1 MVMFED
7 NDLAA
12 APEQLTQR
20 LKNLMLF
27 RIALVTLFLGGAIF
41 TNAQV
46 VSDLSNPRNSLHLG
60 LIISTYALT
69 IVYAL
74 VIQRVKDLTYLPH
87 TQLAVD
93 LLLSGTLVLTTGGLR
108 ASVFLFTLYLPIIAG
123 AFLISQRWAI
133 GVAAVVSSFIFYLA
147 LVSLGVFPGPNA
159 PVTDVLIANARTVIT
174 EATVNITFAFLLAW
188 SSGQL
193 AKQLG
198 EAKTEIERRQGDL
211 LELRA
216 LNENI
221 LASLNSGL
229 MTLDLEMNIIF
240 FNAAAEHITGQKA
253 SDVFRAP
260 LKTLFPNLANK
271 ITARDH
277 DNIEELAPRLEGTY
291 THPDGETLYLGFSVS
306 PLQNAAGERTGQ
318 IIIFQDLSQIKALEE
333 QAKLSERMAAIG
345 HLSAAIAHEIRNPL
359 ASISGSVEMLQALA
373 TLSEDESALMGII
386 LREVERLNDLISQFL
401 DYSRPRELDPT
412 PTDVVDLVSES
423 LQLFRHSHMDILI
436 TLDVEESLKGIEF
449 NLDREAISQVMWN
462 LLNNAADAMVERHA
476 STESSDRLPNI
487 PLQLPLSTPILD
499 PDELEEGD
507 TPRIDVA
514 LRWSERLEHILE
526 LSVEDNGPGIPQE
539 LTDRIFEPFFTTK
552 EKGTGLGLATIYRLI
567 EDHGGHISLIPP
579 QRLKGARF
587 VIELTPIST
596 SSVAFLADEGAA
608 TQ

>member
-1 MVMFED
+1 M
-7 NDLAA
+7 
-12 APEQLTQR
+12 PENATLSEQQSQR

-69 IVYAL
+69 IVYAV
-74 VIQRVKDLTYLPH
+74 VIQRFKDLTYLPH
-87 TQLAVD
+87 VQLVLD
-93 LLLSGTLVLTTGGLR
+93 LLLSGTLVMTTGGLR
-108 ASVFLFTLYLPIIAG
+108 TSVFLFTLYLPIIAG

-133 GVAAVVSSFIFYLA
+133 GAAGVVSSFLFYLA
-147 LVSLGVFPGPNA
+147 LVSLGVLPGPNA
-159 PVTDVLIANARTVIT
+159 PVTDVLVNNARTIVT
-174 EATVNITFAFLLAW
+174 EAMVNITFAFLLAW

-193 AKQLG
+193 ARQLG

-211 LELRA
+211 RELRA

-240 FNAAAEHITGQKA
+240 FNAAAEYITGRR
-253 SDVFRAP
+253 SDEVFGAP
-260 LKTLFPNLANK
+260 LENLFPDLASKVQRGESGEMPNF
-271 ITARDH
+271 
-277 DNIEELAPRLEGTY
+277 APRLEGTY
-291 THPDGETLYLGFSVS
+291 THPNGELLYLGFSVS
-306 PLQNAAGERTGQ
+306 ALRNAAGSLTGQ

-373 TLSEDESALMGII
+373 TLSEDEGALMGII
-386 LREVERLNDLISQFL
+386 LREVERLNELISQFL
-401 DYSRPRELDPT
+401 EYSRPRKLTPT
-412 PTDVVDLVSES
+412 PIDIEELVCES
-423 LQLFRHSHMDILI
+423 LQLFRHSHMDILVALEI
-436 TLDVEESLKGIEF
+436 DDALEGAEIH
-449 NLDREAISQVMWN
+449 LDREAMSQVIWN

-487 PLQLPLSTPILD
+487 PLQLPMSTPIQSPSEVEDVD
-499 PDELEEGD
+499 PAL
-507 TPRIDVA
+507 PRIDVTLSRGEKNKDA
-514 LRWSERLEHILE
+514 LVIA
-526 LSVEDNGPGIPQE
+526 VEDNGPGIPPE
-539 LTDRIFEPFFTTK
+539 IADRLFEPFFTTK
-552 EKGTGLGLATIYRLI
+552 EKGTGLGLATIFRLI
-567 EDHGGHISLIPP
+567 EDHGGHISLMPP

-587 VIELTPIST
+587 IIELPFK
-596 SSVAFLADEGAA
+596 SSVALLADEGSAA
-608 TQ
+608 P

>member
-1 MVMFED
+1 M
-7 NDLAA
+7 
-12 APEQLTQR
+12 PENATLSEQQSQR

-69 IVYAL
+69 IVYAV
-74 VIQRVKDLTYLPH
+74 VIQRFKDLTYLPH
-87 TQLAVD
+87 VQLVLD
-93 LLLSGTLVLTTGGLR
+93 LLLSGTLVMTTGGLR
-108 ASVFLFTLYLPIIAG
+108 TSVFLFTLYLPIIAG

-133 GVAAVVSSFIFYLA
+133 GAAGVVSSFLFYLA
-147 LVSLGVFPGPNA
+147 LVSLGVLPGPNA
-159 PVTDVLIANARTVIT
+159 PVTDVLVNNARTIVT
-174 EATVNITFAFLLAW
+174 EAMVNITFAFLLAW

-193 AKQLG
+193 ARQLG

-211 LELRA
+211 RELRA

-240 FNAAAEHITGQKA
+240 FNAAAEYITGRR
-253 SDVFRAP
+253 SDEVFGAP
-260 LKTLFPNLANK
+260 LENLFPDLASKVQRGKSGEMPNF
-271 ITARDH
+271 
-277 DNIEELAPRLEGTY
+277 APRLEGTY
-291 THPDGETLYLGFSVS
+291 THPDGELLYLGFSVS
-306 PLQNAAGERTGQ
+306 ALRNAAGDLTGQ

-373 TLSEDESALMGII
+373 TLSEDEGALMGII
-386 LREVERLNDLISQFL
+386 LREVERLNELISQFL
-401 DYSRPRELDPT
+401 EYSRPRKLTPT
-412 PTDVVDLVSES
+412 PIDIEELVCES
-423 LQLFRHSHMDILI
+423 LQLFRHSHMDILVALEI
-436 TLDVEESLKGIEF
+436 DDALEGAEIH
-449 NLDREAISQVMWN
+449 LDREAMSQVIWN

-487 PLQLPLSTPILD
+487 PLQLPMSTPIQSPSEVEDVD
-499 PDELEEGD
+499 PAL
-507 TPRIDVA
+507 PRIDVTLSRGEKNKDA
-514 LRWSERLEHILE
+514 LVIA
-526 LSVEDNGPGIPQE
+526 VEDNGPGIPPE
-539 LTDRIFEPFFTTK
+539 IADRLFEPFFTTK
-552 EKGTGLGLATIYRLI
+552 EKGTGLGLATIFRLI
-567 EDHGGHISLIPP
+567 EDHGGHISLMPP

-587 VIELTPIST
+587 IIELPFK
-596 SSVAFLADEGAA
+596 SSVALLADEGSAA
-608 TQ
+608 P

>member
-1 MVMFED
+1 M
-7 NDLAA
+7 
-12 APEQLTQR
+12 PENATLSEQQSQR

-69 IVYAL
+69 IVYAV
-74 VIQRVKDLTYLPH
+74 VIQRFKNLTYLPH
-87 TQLAVD
+87 VQLVLD
-93 LLLSGTLVLTTGGLR
+93 LLLSGTLVMTTGGLR
-108 ASVFLFTLYLPIIAG
+108 TSVFLFTLYLPIIAG

-133 GVAAVVSSFIFYLA
+133 GAAGVVSSFLFYLA
-147 LVSLGVFPGPNA
+147 LVSLGVLPGPNA
-159 PVTDVLIANARTVIT
+159 PVTDVLVNNARTIVT
-174 EATVNITFAFLLAW
+174 EAMVNITFAFLLAW

-193 AKQLG
+193 ARQLG

-211 LELRA
+211 RELRA

-240 FNAAAEHITGQKA
+240 FNAAAEYITGRR
-253 SDVFRAP
+253 SDEVFGAP
-260 LKTLFPNLANK
+260 LENLFPDLASKVQRGESGEMPNF
-271 ITARDH
+271 
-277 DNIEELAPRLEGTY
+277 APRLEGTY
-291 THPDGETLYLGFSVS
+291 THPDGELLYLGFSVS
-306 PLQNAAGERTGQ
+306 ALRNAAGDLTGQ

-373 TLSEDESALMGII
+373 TLSEDEGALMGII
-386 LREVERLNDLISQFL
+386 LREVERLNELISQFL
-401 DYSRPRELDPT
+401 EYSRPRKLTPT
-412 PTDVVDLVSES
+412 PIDIEELVCES
-423 LQLFRHSHMDILI
+423 LQLFRHSHMDILVALEI
-436 TLDVEESLKGIEF
+436 DDALEGAEIH
-449 NLDREAISQVMWN
+449 LDREAMSQVIWN

-487 PLQLPLSTPILD
+487 PLQLPMSTPIQPPSEVEDVD
-499 PDELEEGD
+499 PAL
-507 TPRIDVA
+507 PRIDVTLSRGEKNKDA
-514 LRWSERLEHILE
+514 LVIA
-526 LSVEDNGPGIPQE
+526 VEDNGPGIPPE
-539 LTDRIFEPFFTTK
+539 IADRLFEPFFTTK
-552 EKGTGLGLATIYRLI
+552 EKGTGLGLATIFRLI
-567 EDHGGHISLIPP
+567 EDHGGHISLMPP

-587 VIELTPIST
+587 IIELPFK
-596 SSVAFLADEGAA
+596 SSVALLADEGSAA
-608 TQ
+608 P

>member
-1 MVMFED
+1 MPD
-7 NDLAA
+7 KAL
-12 APEQLTQR
+12 PLSEQQSQR

-69 IVYAL
+69 IVYAV

-87 TQLAVD
+87 VQLVLD
-93 LLLSGTLVLTTGGLR
+93 LLLSGTLVMTTGGLR
-108 ASVFLFTLYLPIIAG
+108 TSVFLFTLYLPIIAG

-133 GVAAVVSSFIFYLA
+133 GVAGVVSSFLFYLA
-147 LVSLGVFPGPNA
+147 LVSLGLLPGPNA
-159 PVTDVLIANARTVIT
+159 PVTDVLINNARTIVT
-174 EATVNITFAFLLAW
+174 EAMVNITFAFLLAW

-211 LELRA
+211 RELRA

-229 MTLDLEMNIIF
+229 MTLDLKMNIIF
-240 FNAAAEHITGQKA
+240 FNAAAEQITGRN
-253 SDVFRAP
+253 SDDVFGAP
-260 LKTLFPNLANK
+260 LEMLFPNLASKVQGEDLPNF
-271 ITARDH
+271 
-277 DNIEELAPRLEGTY
+277 APRLEGTY
-291 THPDGETLYLGFSVS
+291 THPDGELLYLGFSVS
-306 PLQNAAGERTGQ
+306 ALRNAAGSLTGQ

-373 TLSEDESALMGII
+373 TLSEDEGALMGII

-401 DYSRPRELDPT
+401 EYSRPRQLDPT
-412 PTDVVDLVSES
+412 PIDIVELVSES
-423 LQLFRHSHMDILI
+423 LQLFRHSHMDILVA
-436 TLDVEESLKGIEF
+436 LDVDDALEGVEIL
-449 NLDREAISQVMWN
+449 LDREAMSQVIWN

-487 PLQLPLSTPILD
+487 PLQLPMSTPLLSPSEVDDID
-499 PDELEEGD
+499 PSL
-507 TPRIDVA
+507 PRIDVILARGEKNTDA
-514 LRWSERLEHILE
+514 LVII
-526 LSVEDNGPGIPQE
+526 VEDNGPGISPE
-539 LTDRIFEPFFTTK
+539 IADRLFEPFFTTK
-552 EKGTGLGLATIYRLI
+552 EKGTGLGLATIFRLI
-567 EDHGGHISLIPP
+567 EDHGGYISITPP

-587 VIELTPIST
+587 VIELPFK
-596 SSVAFLADEGAA
+596 SSVALLADEGSAA
-608 TQ
+608 P

>member
-1 MVMFED
+1 M
-7 NDLAA
+7 
-12 APEQLTQR
+12 PENATLSEQQSQR

-69 IVYAL
+69 IVYAV
-74 VIQRVKDLTYLPH
+74 VIQRFKDLTYLPH
-87 TQLAVD
+87 VQLVLD

-108 ASVFLFTLYLPIIAG
+108 TSVFLFTLYLPIIAG

-133 GVAAVVSSFIFYLA
+133 GAAGVVSSFLFYLA
-147 LVSLGVFPGPNA
+147 LVSLGVLPGPNA
-159 PVTDVLIANARTVIT
+159 PVTDVLVNNARTIVT
-174 EATVNITFAFLLAW
+174 EAMVNITFAFLLAW

-193 AKQLG
+193 ARQLG

-211 LELRA
+211 RELRA

-240 FNAAAEHITGQKA
+240 FNAAAEYITGRR
-253 SDVFRAP
+253 SDEVFGAP
-260 LKTLFPNLANK
+260 LENLFPDLASKVQRGESGEMPNF
-271 ITARDH
+271 
-277 DNIEELAPRLEGTY
+277 APRLEGTY
-291 THPDGETLYLGFSVS
+291 THPDGELLYLGFSVS
-306 PLQNAAGERTGQ
+306 ALRNAAGDLTGQ

-373 TLSEDESALMGII
+373 TLSEDEGALMGII
-386 LREVERLNDLISQFL
+386 LREVERLNELISQFL
-401 DYSRPRELDPT
+401 EYSRPRKLTPT
-412 PTDVVDLVSES
+412 PIDIEELVCES
-423 LQLFRHSHMDILI
+423 LQLFRHSHMDILVALEI
-436 TLDVEESLKGIEF
+436 DDALEGAEIH
-449 NLDREAISQVMWN
+449 LDREAMSQVIWN
-462 LLNNAADAMVERHA
+462 LLNNAADAMVDRHA

-487 PLQLPLSTPILD
+487 PLQLPMSTPIQSPSEVEDVD
-499 PDELEEGD
+499 PAL
-507 TPRIDVA
+507 PRIDVTLSRGEKNKDA
-514 LRWSERLEHILE
+514 LVIA
-526 LSVEDNGPGIPQE
+526 VEDNGPGIPPE
-539 LTDRIFEPFFTTK
+539 IADRLFEPFFTTK
-552 EKGTGLGLATIYRLI
+552 EKGTGLGLATIFRLI
-567 EDHGGHISLIPP
+567 EDHGGHISLMPP

-587 VIELTPIST
+587 IIELPFK
-596 SSVAFLADEGAA
+596 SSVALLADEGSAA
-608 TQ
+608 P

>member
-1 MVMFED
+1 M
-7 NDLAA
+7 
-12 APEQLTQR
+12 PENATLSEQQSQR

-69 IVYAL
+69 IVYAV
-74 VIQRVKDLTYLPH
+74 VIQRFKDLTYLPH
-87 TQLAVD
+87 VQLVLD
-93 LLLSGTLVLTTGGLR
+93 LLLSGTLVMTTGGLR
-108 ASVFLFTLYLPIIAG
+108 TSVFLFTLYLPIIAG

-133 GVAAVVSSFIFYLA
+133 GAAGVVSSFLFYLA
-147 LVSLGVFPGPNA
+147 LVSLGVLPGPNA
-159 PVTDVLIANARTVIT
+159 PVTDVLVNNARTIVT
-174 EATVNITFAFLLAW
+174 EAMVNITFAFLLAW

-193 AKQLG
+193 ARQLG

-211 LELRA
+211 RELRA

-240 FNAAAEHITGQKA
+240 FNAAAEYITGRR
-253 SDVFRAP
+253 SDEVFGAP
-260 LKTLFPNLANK
+260 LENLFPDLASKVQRGESGEMPNF
-271 ITARDH
+271 
-277 DNIEELAPRLEGTY
+277 APRLEGTY
-291 THPDGETLYLGFSVS
+291 THPDGELLYLGFSVS
-306 PLQNAAGERTGQ
+306 ALRNAAGDLTGQ

-373 TLSEDESALMGII
+373 TLSEDEGALMGII
-386 LREVERLNDLISQFL
+386 LREVERLNELISQFL
-401 DYSRPRELDPT
+401 EYSRPRKLTPT
-412 PTDVVDLVSES
+412 PIDIEELVCES
-423 LQLFRHSHMDILI
+423 LQLFRHSHMDILVALEI
-436 TLDVEESLKGIEF
+436 DDALEGAEIH
-449 NLDREAISQVMWN
+449 LDREAMSQVIWN

-487 PLQLPLSTPILD
+487 PLQLPMSTPIQSPSEVEDVD
-499 PDELEEGD
+499 PAL
-507 TPRIDVA
+507 PRIDVTLSRGEKNKDA
-514 LRWSERLEHILE
+514 LVIA
-526 LSVEDNGPGIPQE
+526 VEDNGPGIPPE
-539 LTDRIFEPFFTTK
+539 IADRLFEPFFTTK
-552 EKGTGLGLATIYRLI
+552 EKGTGLGLATIFRLI
-567 EDHGGHISLIPP
+567 EDHGGHISLMPP

-587 VIELTPIST
+587 IIELPFK
-596 SSVAFLADEGAA
+596 SSVALLADEGSAA
-608 TQ
+608 P

>member
-1 MVMFED
+1 M
-7 NDLAA
+7 
-12 APEQLTQR
+12 PENATLSEQQSQR

-69 IVYAL
+69 IVYAV
-74 VIQRVKDLTYLPH
+74 VIQRFKDLTYLPH
-87 TQLAVD
+87 VQLVLD
-93 LLLSGTLVLTTGGLR
+93 LLLSGTLVMTTGGLR
-108 ASVFLFTLYLPIIAG
+108 TSVFLFTLYLPIIAG

-133 GVAAVVSSFIFYLA
+133 GAAGVVSSFLFYLA
-147 LVSLGVFPGPNA
+147 LVSLGVLPGPNA
-159 PVTDVLIANARTVIT
+159 PVTDVLVDNARTIVT
-174 EATVNITFAFLLAW
+174 EAMVNITFAFLLAW

-193 AKQLG
+193 ARQLG

-211 LELRA
+211 RELRA

-240 FNAAAEHITGQKA
+240 FNAAAEYITGRR
-253 SDVFRAP
+253 SDEVFGAP
-260 LKTLFPNLANK
+260 LENLFPDLASKVQRGESGEMPNF
-271 ITARDH
+271 
-277 DNIEELAPRLEGTY
+277 APRLEGTY
-291 THPDGETLYLGFSVS
+291 THPNGELLYLGFSVS
-306 PLQNAAGERTGQ
+306 ALRNAAGSLTGQ

-373 TLSEDESALMGII
+373 TLSEDEGALMGII
-386 LREVERLNDLISQFL
+386 LREVERLNELISQFL
-401 DYSRPRELDPT
+401 EYSRPRKLTPT
-412 PTDVVDLVSES
+412 PIDIEELVCES
-423 LQLFRHSHMDILI
+423 LQLFRHSHMDILVALEI
-436 TLDVEESLKGIEF
+436 DDALEGAEIH
-449 NLDREAISQVMWN
+449 LDREAMSQVIWN

-487 PLQLPLSTPILD
+487 PLQLPMSTPIQSPSEVEDVD
-499 PDELEEGD
+499 PAL
-507 TPRIDVA
+507 PRIDVTLSRGEKNKDA
-514 LRWSERLEHILE
+514 LVIA
-526 LSVEDNGPGIPQE
+526 VEDNGPGIPPE
-539 LTDRIFEPFFTTK
+539 IADRLFEPFFTTK
-552 EKGTGLGLATIYRLI
+552 EKGTGLGLATIFRLI
-567 EDHGGHISLIPP
+567 EDHGGHISLMPP

-587 VIELTPIST
+587 IIELPFK
-596 SSVAFLADEGAA
+596 SSVALLADEGSAA
-608 TQ
+608 P